1 LQNVLLTLEIE
12 PTTFNEKEVA
22 DFLQVLWSFVLET
35 PEIPLDVSFFDLG
48 GRSLQMMVV
57 INHLRTRFGLEISPL
72 AFALAPT
79 IQALARHC
87 CAPEDT
93 EDYL

>member
-1 LQNVLLTLEIE
+1 MQDVLLEVEINQ
-12 PTTFNEKEVA
+12 TTFDEKEVS
-22 DFLQVLWSFVLET
+22 DFLRVLWSFVLET

-72 AFALAPT
+72 AFVLAPT
-79 IQALARHC
+79 VQALARHC
-87 CAPEDT
+87 CAPQDA